1 MRTQNATITRLVLF
15 LSLSLA
21 ISACNG
27 NGPKQNTISEQ
38 TPPADQT
45 PAQPDDTAGAD
56 TEGTEDPKE
65 TPDTENNSPT
75 VRIHYLNSNQAYDN
89 WGLHLWGDAIASSTA
104 TNWTSPFALTRA
116 ENDYGLYEVPLADP
130 NGTFN
135 FIMHFGDFKNP
146 AYDFS
151 IIPAQFGTDVWLVQD
166 TPADVTNGVAIPF
179 DNEADARAAYESLM
193 ANIGNASAALDLTD
207 IEIKDSDTGL
217 AADWVDTAH
226 FAEIYIRGYQDSDGN
241 GIGDI
246 QGLISRLDYLAESGI
261 NGIWLMP
268 AMESSDNDH
277 GYATSDYRAIESD
290 YGTMQD
296 FQQLLDEA
304 HARNIAIV
312 MDYVMN
318 HSSNANPLFQDALSS
333 PTNSKRDWYI
343 IRDDKLEGWN
353 TWGSDPW
360 KSNANGYYYAAFSS
374 QMPDFNLR
382 NPDVIRFHQNNLRF
396 WLNMGVDG
404 FRFDAVGVLV
414 ENGKDAWED
423 QDDNHPVIN
432 AMKTTIEAYQKRY
445 IVCESPTGYAA
456 FAQQNSC
463 GRAFNFSAGHGI
475 LRSVKQG
482 KLDAEFV
489 EQLNASNIDAMPLIL
504 ANHDA
509 FAGIRVWDQL
519 NGNKTH
525 YKLAAAS
532 YLLASRNPF
541 TYYGEEIGLA
551 GAANLSGDWSIR
563 TPMSWNNDPQ
573 NAGFSTAQPFREL
586 SANVMTQNVEAQLGK
601 TDSLLAYYRS
611 IYDLRNAHPVIANGN
626 LNVQGQANDNA
637 LVLVRTSDDAQAV
650 ILFNYSAQA
659 TSKSVSGLTASA
671 NYSGALGASNNVSA
685 NASGTATVTIPAQTA
700 VVYIRQ

>member
-1 MRTQNATITRLVLF
+1 
-15 LSLSLA
+15 
-21 ISACNG
+21 
-27 NGPKQNTISEQ
+27 
-38 TPPADQT
+38 
-45 PAQPDDTAGAD
+45 
-56 TEGTEDPKE
+56 
-65 TPDTENNSPT
+65 
-75 VRIHYLNSNQAYDN
+75 
-89 WGLHLWGDAIASSTA
+89 
-104 TNWTSPFALTRA
+104 
-116 ENDYGLYEVPLADP
+116 
-130 NGTFN
+130 
-135 FIMHFGDFKNP
+135 
-146 AYDFS
+146 
-151 IIPAQFGTDVWLVQD
+151 
-166 TPADVTNGVAIPF
+166 
-179 DNEADARAAYESLM
+179 M